1 MISGHEKFGF
11 GYGNVGKGRSENLEN
26 MKFWKVVRMRHAI
39 VENDG
44 MPRGILLQR
53 SVFPNMP
60 YRAKNRKFRKLPKIK
75 KIPKNALGPL
85 LLSALGQGLS
95 YLASPGTAD

>member
-1 MISGHEKFGF
+1 MISGHEKFRF
-11 GYGNVGKGRSENLEN
+11 EYGNLAKVRSGNLGN
-26 MKFWKVVRMRHAI
+26 LKFWKVVRMRHAI

-60 YRAKNRKFRKLPKIK
+60 YGAKKSKIS
-75 KIPKNALGPL
+75 KIFKNQKNALGPL
-85 LLSALGQGLS
+85 APISPRGLGPIYDGVSIEVGQ
-95 YLASPGTAD
+95 

>member
-1 MISGHEKFGF
+1 MISGHEKFRF
-11 GYGNVGKGRSENLEN
+11 EYGHLAKVRSENLEN
-26 MKFWKVVRMRHAI
+26 LKFWKVVRMRHAI

-53 SVFPNMP
+53 SLFPNMT
-60 YRAKNRKFRKLPKIK
+60 YRAKNRKCRKLSKIK
-75 KIPKNALGPL
+75 KFPKFALGPL

-95 YLASPGTAD
+95 YFAKLSI

>member
-1 MISGHEKFGF
+1 MISGHEKFRF
-11 GYGNVGKGRSENLEN
+11 GYGNLGNVRSGNLEN
-26 MKFWKVVRMRHAI
+26 LKFGKVVRMRHAI

-60 YRAKNRKFRKLPKIK
+60 YRAKNSNFE
-75 KIPKNALGPL
+75 KNEK
-85 LLSALGQGLS
+85 S
-95 YLASPGTAD
+95 